1 MPPLCEAG
9 LQYKKTAGGCVT
21 SGSVDTGLVPPQS
34 PGYGGCHRGLCPTP
48 EVGGGV
54 VLGVVGGQKG
64 KEVASDLPLASPG
77 RHFHLP
83 TKSLYPALN
92 LMTQI
97 RALKVFGTDRT
108 RSFINNDLHIDA

>member
-1 MPPLCEAG
+1 M
-9 LQYKKTAGGCVT
+9 T

-64 KEVASDLPLASPG
+64 KERWQVT
-77 RHFHLP
+77 FHW
-83 TKSLYPALN
+83 PAL
-92 LMTQI
+92 
-97 RALKVFGTDRT
+97 AGTST
-108 RSFINNDLHIDA
+108 SPLSPSTLPST